1 MANIEKQSQ
10 SSFQTAL
17 YALSLEREA
26 AAPLHVQL
34 ADALRRMI
42 LTGIAPPGARV
53 PASRALAA
61 ELSISRMTATTAL
74 DQLTA
79 EGYLETR
86 QGAGTYVAS
95 NLPHI
100 SPPSR
105 APAPGPEPDAPTA
118 PLPFHPAIPD
128 LAAFPHALWA
138 RHLERAWRRPEP
150 ALLALPDPAGYAAL
164 RDAIAAHLS
173 AWRGLNVSA
182 GQIII
187 TSGATQAMAL
197 AARALLAPGD
207 KVLMEDPGFA
217 PMKAA
222 MRDADL
228 VPRPHAIDTDGF
240 DIESAARDC
249 PSARAVLVTPSRH
262 YPLGI
267 TLPLPR
273 RLALI
278 DWAARNGAFI
288 FEDDYDSEFRYVG
301 QPLPAL
307 SALDGSHRTLYIG
320 SFSKLLSP
328 ALRLGY
334 LVVPVSLLPRF
345 GPALSHHQGASLVP
359 QPALANFMETGEF
372 AAHLRKM
379 RRLYAKRQKTLL
391 NALAYHLP
399 DHLTATPDPSGMHI
413 VARPGPALTKPDTV
427 VGQQAEQVGLTLRPL
442 SRYFSK
448 HPQQGFV
455 LGYAG
460 FDEPTLEAAV
470 KKLAGILSA

>member
-1 MANIEKQSQ
+1 MP
-10 SSFQTAL
+10 
-17 YALSLEREA
+17 RE
-26 AAPLHVQL
+26 
-34 ADALRRMI
+34 
-42 LTGIAPPGARV
+42 
-53 PASRALAA
+53 
-61 ELSISRMTATTAL
+61 
-74 DQLTA
+74 
-79 EGYLETR
+79 
-86 QGAGTYVAS
+86 
-95 NLPHI
+95 
-100 SPPSR
+100 
-105 APAPGPEPDAPTA
+105 

-138 RHLERAWRRPEP
+138 RHLERAWRRPDP
-150 ALLALPDPAGYAAL
+150 ALLALPDPAGYAPL
-164 RDAIAAHLS
+164 RAAIASHLS

-207 KVLMEDPGFA
+207 TVLMEDPGFA

-228 VPRPHAIDTDGF
+228 VPHPHAIDEDGF
-240 DIESAARDC
+240 DIESAAQAC

-278 DWAARNGAFI
+278 DWATRNDAFI

-307 SALDGSHRTLYIG
+307 SALDSGHRTLYIG

-334 LVVPVSLLPRF
+334 LVVPAPLLPRF
-345 GPALSHHQGASLVP
+345 KQALSQHQGASLVP

-379 RRLYAKRQKTLL
+379 RRLYARRQKTLL
-391 NALAYHLP
+391 EALEQHLP
-399 DHLTATPDPSGMHI
+399 DHLIAAPDPSGATRTISFGEFSVSHL
-413 VARPGPALTKPDTV
+413 APRPNSY
-427 VGQQAEQVGLTLRPL
+427 R
-442 SRYFSK
+442 
-448 HPQQGFV
+448 
-455 LGYAG
+455 
-460 FDEPTLEAAV
+460 
-470 KKLAGILSA
+470 